1 MTSILHC
8 HWWEFWSRD
17 TQAPLGYRRFQIG
30 CVFAEYDLF
39 KPTIFIQK
47 FIYIKFRIL
56 FGTVLYQFLET
67 GTFDRKSVFQVI
79 YKKLELCELSENH
92 LHKSIYEFKLKV
104 FRNEISIYTVDAFT
118 SSPFTGNPAAV
129 CLLED
134 DISDNLKQKIA
145 AEMNISETAF
155 VTKAKG
161 SDFTSDS
168 NFSLRWFTPSTEVR
182 YL

>member
-1 MTSILHC
+1 MKI
-8 HWWEFWSRD
+8 FRD
-17 TQAPLGYRRFQIG
+17 
-30 CVFAEYDLF
+30 
-39 KPTIFIQK
+39 
-47 FIYIKFRIL
+47 
-56 FGTVLYQFLET
+56 
-67 GTFDRKSVFQVI
+67 
-79 YKKLELCELSENH
+79 
-92 LHKSIYEFKLKV
+92 
-104 FRNEISIYTVDAFT
+104 EISIYTVDAFT
-118 SSPFTGNPAAV
+118 SAPFTGNPAAV

-161 SDFTSDS
+161 SDFSSDS